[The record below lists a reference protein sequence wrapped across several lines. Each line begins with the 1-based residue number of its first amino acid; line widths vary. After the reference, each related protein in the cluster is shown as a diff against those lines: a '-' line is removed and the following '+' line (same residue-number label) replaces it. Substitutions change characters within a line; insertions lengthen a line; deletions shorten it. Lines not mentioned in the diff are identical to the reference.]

1 MIEKIYDI
9 NGVYELFRSY
19 NGLGNDNCIFY
30 MVTEN
35 SIDFKTIAKGVVFG
49 VALNAVGGSVID
61 VQQTKNINNTSH
73 FSGYLVNQTEYGIG
87 LIPLQ
92 TEKPTDAINDM
103 KIVPNSYIFIEQK
116 NIKNIKIEQ
125 KIMYSL
131 DSSIRIVTFEFV
143 NGQKEIF
150 RVYDKDKYV
159 KYQES
164 NFIKFM
170 NHYSYSNNKT
180 KLINKV
186 FSVLLKIVIIAIF
199 VVPIIAVIV
208 ALNSSNKGNT
218 TSINN
223 GSTVDTSKI
232 KVDMYNP

>member
-1 MIEKIYDI
+1 
-9 NGVYELFRSY
+9 
-19 NGLGNDNCIFY
+19 
-30 MVTEN
+30 
-35 SIDFKTIAKGVVFG
+35 
-49 VALNAVGGSVID
+49 
-61 VQQTKNINNTSH
+61 
-73 FSGYLVNQTEYGIG
+73 
-87 LIPLQ
+87 
-92 TEKPTDAINDM
+92 M
-103 KIVPNSYIFIEQK
+103 KIVPNSYVFIEQK
-116 NIKNIKIEQ
+116 NIKNIIIEQ

-131 DSSIRIVTFEFV
+131 DSLIRIVTFEFV
-143 NGQKEIF
+143 NGQKAIF

-208 ALNSSNKGNT
+208 VLNSSNKGNKA
-218 TSINN
+218 SINS